1 MTKKQERKHKTE
13 IHRQMKHTGTVA
25 TSDTTTIRKTKLEIK
40 GTVSTEKL
48 EKGKLTGGGFDKPR
62 ARRVDNY

>member
-1 MTKKQERKHKTE
+1 M
-13 IHRQMKHTGTVA
+13 HRQMKHTRAVA
-25 TSDTTTIRKTKLEIK
+25 ASDTTAIRKTKLEIK